1 MREAEHNNSSREL
14 RLAPQY
20 KKSVSAKSSTTMD
33 DDYDDDNSIA
43 TTTTTQR
50 KSEKRKERE
59 TLTDNLKTPL
69 LFELAYQLNTIS
81 DSQFELCPFI
91 QSLGAEEVVLLIL
104 L

>member
-33 DDYDDDNSIA
+33 DDFDDDNSIA
-43 TTTTTQR
+43 TTTTQR

-91 QSLGAEEVVLLIL
+91 QSLGAEEVLLIL